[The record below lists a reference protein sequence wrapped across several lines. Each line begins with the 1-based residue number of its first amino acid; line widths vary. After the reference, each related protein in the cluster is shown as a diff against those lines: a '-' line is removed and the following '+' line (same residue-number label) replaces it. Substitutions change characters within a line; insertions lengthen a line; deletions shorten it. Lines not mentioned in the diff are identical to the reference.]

1 MTISRRC
8 SAWKTPAGDPV
19 SAALA
24 LVAAILLAAL
34 VVLSS
39 AKAQEQSK
47 CSAAPHLLWGDG
59 EHDDT
64 AALNAWF
71 RGETVIWAQ
80 THDEVGAE
88 ITDRTFLLSSAVY
101 VSSGAGRKLERFRMV
116 WPERSEIVSGGTIM
130 AGTDP
135 DQQPV
140 AENIT
145 KIGADPDEGIPYNTP
160 DAEPRE
166 HGIPRHCLTS

>member
-1 MTISRRC
+1 LGRLL
-8 SAWKTPAGDPV
+8 K
-19 SAALA
+19 
-24 LVAAILLAAL
+24 LVAVIAVATLLA
-34 VVLSS
+34 LSS
-39 AKAQEQSK
+39 ARAEEQSK

-80 THDEVGAE
+80 THEPVGAE
-88 ITDRTFLLSSAVY
+88 ITDRTFLLSSTVY
-101 VSSGAGRKLERFRMV
+101 VSGGTGRRLDRFRMI
-116 WPERSEIVSGGTIM
+116 WPWRHEIVSGGAIVTG
-130 AGTDP
+130 ADTDKEP
-135 DQQPV
+135 RT
-140 AENIT
+140 EGIT
-145 KIGADPDEGIPYNTP
+145 MVGADPDEGVPYKAP